1 MALSN
6 KFIEVLITLIKGEI
20 VGAFI
25 NKITMLND
33 SDFLISKSRNG
44 KEKIFITLNNHS
56 PFFTLAEE
64 NKTFISRSSSLLIK
78 LKKEIENGK
87 IINIEKIESDRIVK
101 LTINKTTD
109 AYKKVTRY
117 IYVELIPNNTN
128 LISSIN

>member
-6 KFIEVLITLIKGEI
+6 KFIEVLVALIKDEI
-20 VGAFI
+20 VGVYI

-44 KEKIFITLNNHS
+44 KEKIFITLNNRS
-56 PFFTLAEE
+56 PFFTLVEE

-87 IINIEKIESDRIVK
+87 IINI
-101 LTINKTTD
+101 
-109 AYKKVTRY
+109 
-117 IYVELIPNNTN
+117 
-128 LISSIN
+128 